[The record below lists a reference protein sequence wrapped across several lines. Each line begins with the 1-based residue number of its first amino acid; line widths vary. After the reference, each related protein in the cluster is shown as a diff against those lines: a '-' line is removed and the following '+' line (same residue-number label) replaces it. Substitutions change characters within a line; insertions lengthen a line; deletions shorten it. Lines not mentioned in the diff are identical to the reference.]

1 MLIQYLIK
9 QSRKPSGLVGRLITN
24 IWSSYFKELSL
35 WAIKQTTI
43 PNNSRILEIGYGGG
57 STIKNL
63 LELDKNLDI
72 HGIDISKESYQ
83 TARRIHSDAIENG
96 SVKLRIGNVANLP
109 YQNNDFDLVFDIQTH
124 IFWEDLKQSF
134 QEIYRVMSNP
144 STLIIASEKEKIK
157 YHMTDYGTSHEL
169 MQLLTSIG
177 FSKIE
182 EKQNYKWVVYVVT
195 KSD

>member
-1 MLIQYLIK
+1 MVIQYLIK

-35 WAIKQTTI
+35 WATKQTTI

-83 TARRIHSDAIENG
+83 TARRVHSDAIENG

-109 YQNNDFDLVFDIQTH
+109 YQNNDFDLVFAIQTH
-124 IFWEDLKQSF
+124 IFWEDLKQSL
-134 QEIYRVMSNP
+134 QEIYRVMSNT

-157 YHMTDYGTSHEL
+157 YHMTDYGISHEL

-182 EKQNYKWVVYVVT
+182 ERQNHKWVLYIVI
-195 KSD
+195 KRH

>member
-96 SVKLRIGNVANLP
+96 SVKMRIGNVANLP
-109 YQNNDFDLVFDIQTH
+109 YQNNDFDLVFAIQTH

-144 STLIIASEKEKIK
+144 STLIIASE
-157 YHMTDYGTSHEL
+157 
-169 MQLLTSIG
+169 
-177 FSKIE
+177 
-182 EKQNYKWVVYVVT
+182 
-195 KSD
+195 

>member
-9 QSRKPSGLVGRLITN
+9 QSRNPSGLVGRVITN

-43 PNNSRILEIGYGGG
+43 PNNSRILEVGYGGG

-63 LELDKNLDI
+63 LALDKNLDI

-83 TARRIHSDAIENG
+83 TAKRMLLKSIEND
-96 SVKLRIGNVANLP
+96 SVQLMVGN
-109 YQNNDFDLVFDIQTH
+109 
-124 IFWEDLKQSF
+124 
-134 QEIYRVMSNP
+134 QEIYQVMSNH
-144 STLIIASEKEKIK
+144 STLIIASEKEKIQ
-157 YHMTDYGTSHEL
+157 YHMTDYGTSSEL
-169 MQLLTSIG
+169 SQLLTSIG

-182 EKQNYKWVVYVVT
+182 ERQNDKWVLYIVI
-195 KSD
+195 KRH

>member
-1 MLIQYLIK
+1 M
-9 QSRKPSGLVGRLITN
+9 
-24 IWSSYFKELSL
+24 
-35 WAIKQTTI
+35 
-43 PNNSRILEIGYGGG
+43 
-57 STIKNL
+57 
-63 LELDKNLDI
+63 
-72 HGIDISKESYQ
+72 GIDISKESYQ

-109 YQNNDFDLVFDIQTH
+109 YQNNDFDFDLVFAIQTH

-144 STLIIASEKEKIK
+144 STLIIAYRKRKNKISYDRLWDK
-157 YHMTDYGTSHEL
+157 HEL

>member
-1 MLIQYLIK
+1 MVLIFPK
-9 QSRKPSGLVGRLITN
+9 
-24 IWSSYFKELSL
+24 SL
-35 WAIKQTTI
+35 
-43 PNNSRILEIGYGGG
+43 Y
-57 STIKNL
+57 
-63 LELDKNLDI
+63 
-72 HGIDISKESYQ
+72 H
-83 TARRIHSDAIENG
+83 TARRNSFRCYRNR

-109 YQNNDFDLVFDIQTH
+109 YQNNDFDLVFAIQTH

-169 MQLLTSIG
+169 RQLLTSIG

-182 EKQNYKWVVYVVT
+182 EKQITNGLCMLSLRVIRKFN
-195 KSD
+195 KKLLNQI

>member
-1 MLIQYLIK
+1 ML
-9 QSRKPSGLVGRLITN
+9 
-24 IWSSYFKELSL
+24 
-35 WAIKQTTI
+35 
-43 PNNSRILEIGYGGG
+43 GYGGG

-83 TARRIHSDAIENG
+83 TARRVHSDAIENG
-96 SVKLRIGNVANLP
+96 SVNLRLGNVANLP
-109 YQNNDFDLVFDIQTH
+109 YQNNDFDLVFAIQTH

-134 QEIYRVMSNP
+134 QEIYRIMSNP

>member
-35 WAIKQTTI
+35 WATKQTTI

-72 HGIDISKESYQ
+72 HGIDISEESYH
-83 TARRIHSDAIENG
+83 TARRIHSDAIENR
-96 SVKLRIGNVANLP
+96 SVKLR
-109 YQNNDFDLVFDIQTH
+109 
-124 IFWEDLKQSF
+124 EDLKQSF

-169 MQLLTSIG
+169 RQLLTSIG

-182 EKQNYKWVVYVVT
+182 EKQNHKWVVYIVT
-195 KSD
+195 KGD

>member
-83 TARRIHSDAIENG
+83 TARRVHSDAIENG
-96 SVKLRIGNVANLP
+96 SVNLRLGNVANLP
-109 YQNNDFDLVFDIQTH
+109 YQNNDFDLVFAIQTH

-134 QEIYRVMSNP
+134 QEIYRIMSNP

-182 EKQNYKWVVYVVT
+182 ERQNHKWVLYIVI
-195 KSD
+195 KRH